1 MRQCNNIEEAFHY
14 DCVQCDEINCE
25 ARKTPLTK
33 SGFFVFCLFLIALLF
48 TWGYLLFEVL

>member
-33 SGFFVFCLFLIALLF
+33 SGFFVFCLFLTALLF